1 MKTKLLILAML
12 LMPILFGCSKESNAI
27 VGDWYICSTEYSDS
41 SDPELYH
48 FKEYTKENTIGFV
61 SYTADGKGI
70 VKGLDDEGQSVVVE
84 LKFHWTLPN
93 DKLTI
98 TYEGTN
104 KSESETIIFEG
115 RDKYY
120 FYTTN
125 GSAYQKMG
133 FKRM

>member
-1 MKTKLLILAML
+1 ML
-12 LMPILFGCSKESNAI
+12 FMPILFGCSKESNAI

-48 FKEYTKENTIGFV
+48 FKEYTKENTIGLI
-61 SYTADGKGI
+61 SYTADGKG
-70 VKGLDDEGQSVVVE
+70 VSKGIDEEDQSVLVE
-84 LKFHWTLPN
+84 LKFHWTLSN
-93 DKLTI
+93 DKLTV
-98 TYEGTN
+98 TYEGSDQ
-104 KSESETIIFEG
+104 SESATIIFEG

-133 FKRM
+133 FKRML